1 MTEEE
6 QKAIAE
12 QYKNGIV
19 YVSSIIE
26 PLIEQFK
33 VDKGS
38 IDIQQLQLVCDY
50 LIKDRDYLETYIDD
64 LDTEI
69 NKLKEELEETNQRLQ
84 EIELQVLEEDI

>member
-1 MTEEE
+1 MINKEEK
-6 QKAIAE
+6 KAIAE

-64 LDTEI
+64 LDNT
-69 NKLKEELEETNQRLQ
+69 LKETGIVVNKQIKRRK
-84 EIELQVLEEDI
+84 